1 VRLGNMLMLYYSP
14 MSKHGMMNK
23 TGFALSQF
31 RNKERELMSSSDGG
45 ESKLTCAYDGMFLD
59 CSDMNC
65 R

>member
-31 RNKERELMSSSDGG
+31 RNKERELMSSSDH
-45 ESKLTCAYDGMFLD
+45 
-59 CSDMNC
+59 
-65 R
+65 